1 MRTRRPVWGVLALSL
16 LLPACGSS
24 GADSADEADP
34 VEDSVPVSDR
44 TGGRDET
51 TTTSSG
57 SAASSSVSPP
67 SAPPST
73 PQVAAPVDGFDP
85 CAGWP
90 GLADYAIGTGLL
102 DPSGLA
108 DASVPVR
115 WDDGGFWV
123 FEPRGADGA
132 ATLVAGLT
140 GAETVC
146 DGPVSS
152 EAAVAIDAY
161 LAAGG
166 GVEHRDVLLAAADP
180 VRPAGFRAAPTTSDG
195 PVLPRQRARD
205 ALEMAANAARN
216 GDDDG
221 ARQLIDLAMSI
232 YRSEAE
238 RRIEAGTDAQDL
250 LGVEASAQLMGD
262 DDLADTARD
271 ALYELIKQQVAD
283 AAADFDPCAVA
294 GTSRNSALVEA
305 LARAELVGVPDV
317 AEAEATPERRAYDHN
332 AYKQMIQEWSDRN
345 EAVANGEEDDVCPG
359 FLFRVE
365 APWSAG
371 LSSGTLD
378 VWLVSCD
385 LQTWT
390 GTLTSSGEMVLP
402 DGSMAFERAYELR
415 FEFGPNGFWDGEVAE
430 AELDGRIQW
439 RLEGS
444 GFAGDWSTQA
454 ATGNARFRRVDPYG
468 EFHAEF
474 DDVNLEGKI
483 TAEGHTVPVAFPTE
497 FPPVL
502 QLSTLEPG
510 GDMCKDDA

>member
-1 MRTRRPVWGVLALSL
+1 MRVRRPVWGLLALGL

-24 GADSADEADP
+24 DTTHGAETDATDDAAPASDPSAD
-34 VEDSVPVSDR
+34 
-44 TGGRDET
+44 RDASTST
-51 TTTSSG
+51 TTG
-57 SAASSSVSPP
+57 SAASSVQP
-67 SAPPST
+67 PPST
-73 PQVAAPVDGFDP
+73 APNAPQVAAPVDGFDH
-85 CAGWP
+85 CAAWP
-90 GLADYAIGTGLL
+90 GLADYAVGTGLL

-108 DASVPVR
+108 EQLVPVG

-123 FEPRGADGA
+123 FEPRGADRTA
-132 ATLVAGLT
+132 SLVAGLT

-146 DGPVSS
+146 DGPVSP

-166 GVEHRDVLLAAADP
+166 GAEHRDVLLAAADP
-180 VRPAGFRAAPTTSDG
+180 ARPAGFRAAPTTSDG

-271 ALYELIKQQVAD
+271 ALYELIKEQVAD

-317 AEAEATPERRAYDHN
+317 AEADATPERRAYDHN
-332 AYKQMIQEWSDRN
+332 VYHRMIQEWSDRN

-468 EFHAEF
+468 EFRAEF
-474 DDVNLEGKI
+474 DDVTLEGKI